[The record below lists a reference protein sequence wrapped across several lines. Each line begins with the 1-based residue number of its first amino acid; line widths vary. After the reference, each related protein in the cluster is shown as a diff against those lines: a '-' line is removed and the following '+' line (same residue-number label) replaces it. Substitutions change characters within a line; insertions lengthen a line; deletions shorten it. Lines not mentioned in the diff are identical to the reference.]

1 MPKQRT
7 FALVFVSLIGA
18 GALAHAQPLR
28 DRGGAPACGNIGQ
41 VGRPTAHQEPRP
53 ARATLATRTAR
64 IARTARTAR
73 MARALM
79 RSVPTEASST
89 AARPRTAANG
99 DVACGNT
106 LSKGGVTG
114 CRKK

>member
-41 VGRPTAHQEPRP
+41 VGRPTAH
-53 ARATLATRTAR
+53 
-64 IARTARTAR
+64 
-73 MARALM
+73 
-79 RSVPTEASST
+79 
-89 AARPRTAANG
+89 
-99 DVACGNT
+99 
-106 LSKGGVTG
+106 
-114 CRKK
+114 